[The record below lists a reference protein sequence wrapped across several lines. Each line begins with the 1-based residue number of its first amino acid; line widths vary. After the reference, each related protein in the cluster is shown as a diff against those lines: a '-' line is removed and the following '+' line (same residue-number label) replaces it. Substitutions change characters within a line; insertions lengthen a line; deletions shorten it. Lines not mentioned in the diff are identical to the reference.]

1 MLDRGHAHF
10 IFWDFRVQPRLK
22 VRVFF
27 TYYFETKHVVTV
39 FYINESL
46 MHQAMHAWCRKS
58 FNAQYTLYVEY
69 DGSEIKD
76 GFDQLRIRY
85 RII

>member
-1 MLDRGHAHF
+1 
-10 IFWDFRVQPRLK
+10 
-22 VRVFF
+22 
-27 TYYFETKHVVTV
+27 
-39 FYINESL
+39 

-85 RII
+85 TII